1 MAYQVFLSLGGSP
14 TTTAC
19 STVFSVESCSSN
31 LLQEQ
36 NFFQI
41 LMKIIS
47 VKYFLS
53 ARVHK
58 TLCTSEVWSKGFYFD
73 H

>member
-36 NFFQI
+36 NFQI